1 MWIRMYLSLFTILWP
16 WMIGFMDSIFFN
28 EASWR
33 VRKWRAHPVRSCAL
47 LVCTLIIVSM
57 CPINPFSLD
66 SCLVFHWW
74 SELRERERERERE
87 HARTHARTHARIRMH
102 THTRA
107 LTHDACT
114 HTHDHARTHAHA
126 HTLTWRKHA
135 DAHTCMCTRFGTGN
149 HRRAGGPK
157 VNEGRHKLSVKPFET
172 NGNTQC
178 RLGRWIVFS
187 THN

>member
-1 MWIRMYLSLFTILWP
+1 M
-16 WMIGFMDSIFFN
+16 
-28 EASWR
+28 
-33 VRKWRAHPVRSCAL
+33 VR
-47 LVCTLIIVSM
+47 I
-57 CPINPFSLD
+57 
-66 SCLVFHWW
+66 
-74 SELRERERERERE
+74 ERES
-87 HARTHARTHARIRMH
+87 THARI
-102 THTRA
+102 RA

-126 HTLTWRKHA
+126 HTLTRRKHA

-178 RLGRWIVFS
+178 RLGCCHLVFFS
-187 THN
+187 LSLSLLRELFSRPIINMFTDRLRPKARGRHSGLVLVGAFASYCPLGHKITRELQ